1 MAGENQNSGK
11 SNKRKKRHAKYLQHG
26 GKKSTISSGV
36 QGFLITC
43 VGGKERQS
51 IKEAISLLDQ
61 FFEKAEVRTSS
72 EPAKPSTL
80 IAEAGESL
88 ENEAK
93 AVESKEES
101 TTTEAD
107 AVAEPGV
114 DDEEEGDASDGDGDG
129 EDEDES
135 EDDAGETLGWVK
147 SRRLDESGKAQASA
161 RAAADPQK
169 QGSDQPKGSAAATK
183 TVKDASRSFDEL
195 LADEL
200 SELRDKKKARFVG
213 YETGCNGVIFV
224 RMHVKKGVV
233 ESKGPMELA
242 EAIVRDAASTKQS
255 KTRHCMR
262 LLPVELTCYASTA
275 EMLKVAEPL
284 IQRHFPADQPSIKA
298 RMLRFTNAKSI
309 VVAEILLLGSGMPRA
324 NTNLKK
330 MDFINAI
337 AKLVPEP
344 HSVDLSNPQKT
355 ILVQVVKTACAIGV
369 VQDFKELAKYNLRQL
384 TTPDVKSAGRA
395 PAE

>member
-284 IQRHFPADQPSIKA
+284 IQRHFPADQPSIKFA
-298 RMLRFTNAKSI
+298 
-309 VVAEILLLGSGMPRA
+309 VVCEARA